1 MMSDNYEFFTVTKV
15 EEDKSSSVQFMIENG
30 NFLWIGG
37 DGEPTEQF
45 PSQSGWSFQD
55 DDWNTFYQTFL
66 EELKEVDLEL
76 WSEDMELDETLQ
88 IHEGLTIT
96 REG

>member
-1 MMSDNYEFFTVTKV
+1 MCDYEFFTVTKT
-15 EEDKSSSVQFMIENG
+15 EGEKSSSVQFIIEDG
-30 NFLWIGG
+30 NFLWIGS

-55 DDWNTFYQTFL
+55 DDWNSFFQSFL
-66 EELKEVDLEL
+66 EELKEIDLEL
-76 WSEDMELDETLQ
+76 WSEGMDLEETLQ
-88 IHEGLTIT
+88 IHDGLTIT

>member
-1 MMSDNYEFFTVTKV
+1 MCNYQFFTVTKS
-15 EEDKSSSVQFMIENG
+15 EGEKSSSVQFIIETDG
-30 NFLWIGG
+30 SFKWIGD

-55 DDWNTFYQTFL
+55 DDWNEFYQSFL
-66 EELKEVDLEL
+66 EEIKEIDLQLWAEGMDLE
-76 WSEDMELDETLQ
+76 ETLQ

>member
-1 MMSDNYEFFTVTKV
+1 MSYELFVVTKS
-15 EEDKSSSVQFMIENG
+15 EGDKSSSVQFIIESDG
-30 NFLWIGG
+30 SFLWIGS

-55 DDWNTFYQTFL
+55 DDWNSFFQSFL
-66 EELKEVDLEL
+66 EELKEIDLVE
-76 WSEDMELDETLQ
+76 WSENMELEETLQ
-88 IHEGLTIT
+88 IHERLTIT

>member
-1 MMSDNYEFFTVTKV
+1 MMCYELFSVTRS
-15 EEDKSSSVQFMIENG
+15 EGDKSSSVQFIMEDE
-30 NFLWIGG
+30 NFLWIGS

-55 DDWNTFYQTFL
+55 DSWNEFYHEFL
-66 EELKEVDLEL
+66 EELKEIDLEE
-76 WSEDMELDETLQ
+76 WSDGLELEETLQ
-88 IHEGLTIT
+88 IHKGLTIT